1 MAGSR
6 FAHALPHRTAQTS
19 TIPWWKGNR
28 VNNDTIHS
36 QSQRTGNGETSSGPS
51 LENVTREQGGQFI
64 DEGQDL
70 IRFGD
75 PLDDMGEM
83 DTDAHL
89 LDSGAARINA
99 LQVTMDRSGA
109 EFVHSQKA
117 FLTNSGAKQINGTS
131 SKLIQSGVLQLQTES
146 AEFHQSSAVLAKA
159 GRMSF
164 DQGSVVFAT
173 ADNVELGKG
182 SQASVIQSRE
192 LKADGDVRAF
202 MLFSKDVTAGGNVSS
217 TLSTAGAAAF
227 GAVFAVVFALLMKM
241 VRRDDD

>member
-1 MAGSR
+1 
-6 FAHALPHRTAQTS
+6 
-19 TIPWWKGNR
+19 
-28 VNNDTIHS
+28 VNNDTIQD
-36 QSQRTGNGETSSGPS
+36 QSAGHGNTPVEPP

-83 DTDAHL
+83 ETDAHL

-131 SKLIQSGVLQLQTES
+131 SKLIQSGVLQLQTET
-146 AEFHQSSAVLAKA
+146 AEFHQSSAVITKA
-159 GRMSF
+159 GRISV

-173 ADNVELGKG
+173 AENVALGKG

-192 LKADGDVRAF
+192 LKADGDIRAF

-227 GAVFAVVFALLMKM
+227 GATFAVVIALLMK
-241 VRRDDD
+241 VLRRDG